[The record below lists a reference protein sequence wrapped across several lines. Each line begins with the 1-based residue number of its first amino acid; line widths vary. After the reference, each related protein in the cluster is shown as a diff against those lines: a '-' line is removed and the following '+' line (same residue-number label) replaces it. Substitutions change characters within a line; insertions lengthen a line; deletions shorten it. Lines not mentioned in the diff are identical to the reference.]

1 MTIHES
7 RRGRARATAAASVA
21 LLAFAMACASAA
33 ANDTSSRPTTSASG
47 AAEVIPGVE
56 VLLSDSIHLIRG
68 KRVGLI
74 TNHSG
79 FDRRHTATIDVL
91 AAVPGTK
98 LVALFA
104 PEHGIRGVAETTVQN
119 AVDEKTGLPI
129 YSFYGETRKPT
140 PEMLKD
146 VDVLVYDIQDIGVRQ
161 YTFE

>member
-1 MTIHES
+1 MRIPS
-7 RRGRARATAAASVA
+7 RSLTTGLA
-21 LLAFAMACASAA
+21 LLCATPLPVLAQ
-33 ANDTSSRPTTSASG
+33 TRTG
-47 AAEVIPGVE
+47 VVPGIE
-56 VLLSDSIHLIRG
+56 VLLSDSLQLIRG

-129 YSFYGETRKPT
+129 YSLYGETRRPT
-140 PEMLKD
+140 PEMLKA

-161 YTFE
+161 YTFESTMTLAMQAA